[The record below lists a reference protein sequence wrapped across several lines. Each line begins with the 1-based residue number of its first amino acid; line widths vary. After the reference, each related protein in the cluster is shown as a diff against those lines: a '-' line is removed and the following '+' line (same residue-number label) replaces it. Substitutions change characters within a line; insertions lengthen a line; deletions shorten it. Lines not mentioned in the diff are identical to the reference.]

1 MAQQAGSTMDFDPF
15 LRKESLAALGRMG
28 FGKREARLGPHRYH
42 GVAART
48 RLSVA
53 GKSSMVATSHHRHQ
67 HHKERVTINQ
77 VNDLAEIAREID
89 SFTKAG
95 KRIPVTVWEKYD
107 RINKRHK
114 KHEDMMVIAAE
125 ARKKNKRRTRKRE
138 EQGHEAGQGCAADNE
153 EDLDGPD
160 QKEGAAFSTN
170 KSSTGTRRHHPVSNN
185 TSSSSSFTADGT
197 SAELSLER
205 MPKQR
210 TAPSPFQGGGRCTFG
225 SGRGEEEGDALE
237 KLTRREAHAS
247 TAKSRAGPS
256 SSTWGSQERDKL
268 NEIYWDLGR
277 PPRRGVHAE
286 REHFFRYTQRHCLLF
301 PHRSPAE
308 VIARLKL
315 MFRYNTL
322 KEPNEREHW
331 LKLNARRGFFPQP
344 QQETNAAAGST
355 PHGTNR
361 TVMPAATAEP
371 RQSLDFSSLAS
382 EPEDPAATND
392 LQKWPP
398 PGSEEEP
405 LFRRSGGGGSA
416 PPCGGRLVSAA
427 AAAYAA
433 EAKKTASLATSPSRR
448 LRASLRASGA
458 PVSPFYDPVRP
469 NSPAWG
475 FGEAP
480 PISPRSSRPGSRGSG
495 RSGGGGGGGGSR
507 GSGGG
512 SRGVS
517 RGAQRG
523 LDDNAHAEGAND
535 EEGGH
540 EETELLDYTSLGV
553 QTISSRAT
561 SPAFGF
567 ARDGLGSENL
577 SMFQA
582 DKRPEPGPGSFRP
595 NLSAT
600 STHPGVRCG
609 VLMGGRLGPRG
620 GGGGG
625 GGGDEGG
632 GKGGGGGG
640 TRGGSPGGVGGA
652 STRPSPGP
660 GQYMAWDAIGRQIL
674 STRPSSPVVTFASG
688 DWDLRQ

>member
-1 MAQQAGSTMDFDPF
+1 MEFDPF
-15 LRKESLAALGRMG
+15 LGKESLAALGRMG

-53 GKSSMVATSHHRHQ
+53 GKSSMVTTSHHRHQ

-89 SFTKAG
+89 SFTTAG
-95 KRIPVTVWEKYD
+95 KRIPVAVWEKYD

-114 KHEDMMVIAAE
+114 KHEDMMAIAAE
-125 ARKKNKRRTRKRE
+125 GRKKIKRRTRKRE
-138 EQGHEAGQGCAADNE
+138 EQGQEAGQGCTADNE
-153 EDLDGPD
+153 KDLDGLD
-160 QKEGAAFSTN
+160 QKERIAFSTD
-170 KSSTGTRRHHPVSNN
+170 KSSTGTRRHHPLSNN
-185 TSSSSSFTADGT
+185 TLSSSSFTAD
-197 SAELSLER
+197 
-205 MPKQR
+205 
-210 TAPSPFQGGGRCTFG
+210 SPFQGGGRCTFG

-237 KLTRREAHAS
+237 KLARREAHAS

-256 SSTWGSQERDKL
+256 SSSWGPQERDKL

-277 PPRRGVHAE
+277 PPHRGVHAE

-301 PHRSPAE
+301 PRRSPAE

-315 MFRYNTL
+315 MFRHNTL

-331 LKLNARRGFFPQP
+331 LKLNAKRGFFPQP
-344 QQETNAAAGST
+344 QQKANAAAGST
-355 PHGTNR
+355 RSDTSR
-361 TVMPAATAEP
+361 AVMPAVTTKP

-382 EPEDPAATND
+382 EPEHPAVTD
-392 LQKWPP
+392 GLQKWPL

-433 EAKKTASLATSPSRR
+433 EAKRTYSLASSPSCR
-448 LRASLRASGA
+448 LRSSLRASGA

-480 PISPRSSRPGSRGSG
+480 PVSPRSSRSGSRGSG
-495 RSGGGGGGGGSR
+495 RSGGGGGGGSR

-512 SRGVS
+512 SRGIS

-523 LDDNAHAEGAND
+523 LDDNAHAEGVD
-535 EEGGH
+535 EGGGH

-609 VLMGGRLGPRG
+609 VLMGGRLGSR
-620 GGGGG
+620 GG

-632 GKGGGGGG
+632 GKGGHGG
-640 TRGGSPGGVGGA
+640 TGGGSPGGVGGT

>member
-1 MAQQAGSTMDFDPF
+1 MEFESF
-15 LRKESLAALGRMG
+15 LGKESLAALGRMG

-53 GKSSMVATSHHRHQ
+53 GK
-67 HHKERVTINQ
+67 
-77 VNDLAEIAREID
+77 VNDLAEITREID
-89 SFTKAG
+89 SFTSAG
-95 KRIPVTVWEKYD
+95 KRIPVAVWEKYD

-114 KHEDMMVIAAE
+114 KHDDMMAIAAE
-125 ARKKNKRRTRKRE
+125 ARIKIKRRTRKRE
-138 EQGHEAGQGCAADNE
+138 EQGQAAGQGCTADSKKN
-153 EDLDGPD
+153 LDGSD
-160 QKEGAAFSTN
+160 QKEGIAFSTD
-170 KSSTGTRRHHPVSNN
+170 KSSTGIRRHHPLSNN
-185 TSSSSSFTADGT
+185 PSSSSSFTADST
-197 SAELSLER
+197 ELSLER

-225 SGRGEEEGDALE
+225 SGRGEEGGDALE
-237 KLTRREAHAS
+237 TLARREAHAS

-256 SSTWGSQERDKL
+256 SSSWGPQERDKL
-268 NEIYWDLGR
+268 NEICESDCSN
-277 PPRRGVHAE
+277 
-286 REHFFRYTQRHCLLF
+286 QRLSF
-301 PHRSPAE
+301 PNTSSCSYCCTSS
-308 VIARLKL
+308 RLCAVVQ
-315 MFRYNTL
+315 
-322 KEPNEREHW
+322 EPNEREHW
-331 LKLNARRGFFPQP
+331 LKLNAKRGFFPQP
-344 QQETNAAAGST
+344 QQKANAAAGST
-355 PHGTNR
+355 RNDTSR
-361 TVMPAATAEP
+361 VVMPAATTEP
-371 RQSLDFSSLAS
+371 RQPLDFSSLAS
-382 EPEDPAATND
+382 EPQHPAATNG
-392 LQKWPP
+392 LQKWLPA
-398 PGSEEEP
+398 GSEEEP

-427 AAAYAA
+427 AAAYTT
-433 EAKKTASLATSPSRR
+433 EAKRTAFLESSPSRR
-448 LRASLRASGA
+448 LHASLRASGT
-458 PVSPFYDPVRP
+458 PVSPFHDPVRP

-480 PISPRSSRPGSRGSG
+480 PVSPRSSRPGSRGSG
-495 RSGGGGGGGGSR
+495 RSGGGGGGGSR

-523 LDDNAHAEGAND
+523 LDDNAHAEGVD
-535 EEGGH
+535 DGGGH

-582 DKRPEPGPGSFRP
+582 DKRPEPGPGSFCP
-595 NLSAT
+595 NLSST

-609 VLMGGRLGPRG
+609 VLMGGRLGSR
-620 GGGGG
+620 GG

-632 GKGGGGGG
+632 GKGCHGG
-640 TRGGSPGGVGGA
+640 TGGGSPGGVGGS

-660 GQYMAWDAIGRQIL
+660 GQYMVWDAIGRQIL